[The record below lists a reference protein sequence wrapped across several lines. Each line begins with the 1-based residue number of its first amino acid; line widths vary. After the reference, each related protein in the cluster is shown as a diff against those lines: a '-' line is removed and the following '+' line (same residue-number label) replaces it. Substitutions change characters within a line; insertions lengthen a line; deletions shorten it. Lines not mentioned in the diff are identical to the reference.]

1 MSLSLTNSEDIIANS
16 VSIINSKGQLV
27 DLIQLLGE
35 TFIGLPPDTL
45 DTLEKIA
52 TAIDNDPAFLTTVRA
67 LLDTKAEKINTY
79 TKTEVN
85 REINNVINAAP
96 EALNTL
102 KEIATALN
110 DDANFAGTITNLISQ
125 KQQTLIVSVPSGG
138 QAMLSG
144 TRVLKGLTA
153 DSPLTLTNSD
163 TNLTLGFNYD
173 KITVAGPLAKT
184 VLNGDVLKI
193 LCEAYTKDDVD
204 YYLNQKQQKL
214 LASVPSGGQALLSGT
229 RDLKGLTASS
239 PLTLSST
246 DSNLTLGFN
255 YDKITVAG
263 PLVKTVLNGE
273 VLKI

>member
-52 TAIDNDPAFLTTVRA
+52 TAIDNDPAFLTTVRG

-110 DDANFAGTITNLISQ
+110 DDANFAGTITNLLSQ
-125 KQQTLIVSVPSGG
+125 KQQTLVVSVPSGG
-138 QAMLSG
+138 QALLSG
-144 TRVLKGLTA
+144 TSVLKGLTA
-153 DSPLTLTNSD
+153 NSPLTLTNSD

-184 VLNGDVLKI
+184 VM
-193 LCEAYTKDDVD
+193 
-204 YYLNQKQQKL
+204 
-214 LASVPSGGQALLSGT
+214 
-229 RDLKGLTASS
+229 
-239 PLTLSST
+239 
-246 DSNLTLGFN
+246 
-255 YDKITVAG
+255 
-263 PLVKTVLNGE
+263 NGE
-273 VLKI
+273 VLKIYVKLILKTM

>member
-67 LLDTKAEKINTY
+67 LLDTKAEKTTTY
-79 TKTEVN
+79 TKLEVN
-85 REINNVINAAP
+85 QEINKVINAAP

-125 KQQTLIVSVPSGG
+125 KQQTLVVSQPSGGQALLSGTSVLKGVTAASPLTLTNSDTNLSLGFNYDKITVAGPLAKTVLNGEVLKILCEAYTKDDVDYFLNQKQQTLSVSVPSGG

-153 DSPLTLTNSD
+153 DSPLTKLKFGTRILKLKLT
-163 TNLTLGFNYD
+163 
-173 KITVAGPLAKT
+173 T
-184 VLNGDVLKI
+184 VL
-193 LCEAYTKDDVD
+193 EQTTKSQIQFVFA
-204 YYLNQKQQKL
+204 K
-214 LASVPSGGQALLSGT
+214 
-229 RDLKGLTASS
+229 
-239 PLTLSST
+239 
-246 DSNLTLGFN
+246 F
-255 YDKITVAG
+255 IM
-263 PLVKTVLNGE
+263 
-273 VLKI
+273 I

>member
-67 LLDTKAEKINTY
+67 LLDTKAEKTITY
-79 TKTEVN
+79 TKLEVN
-85 REINNVINAAP
+85 QEINKVINAAP

-125 KQQTLIVSVPSGG
+125 KPVSY
-138 QAMLSG
+138 
-144 TRVLKGLTA
+144 TH
-153 DSPLTLTNSD
+153 LTL
-163 TNLTLGFNYD
+163 
-173 KITVAGPLAKT
+173 P
-184 VLNGDVLKI
+184 
-193 LCEAYTKDDVD
+193 TKRIV
-204 YYLNQKQQKL
+204 
-214 LASVPSGGQALLSGT
+214 
-229 RDLKGLTASS
+229 
-239 PLTLSST
+239 
-246 DSNLTLGFN
+246 
-255 YDKITVAG
+255 
-263 PLVKTVLNGE
+263 
-273 VLKI
+273 